1 MASKKKQPA
10 KKKDAIH
17 FVNARPSSETERL
30 KAQRLVRAHV
40 GRWISETKDR
50 SAGGSSNPRARA
62 VRNAVPPLPT
72 IDRADPGPSSYAIV
86 SRRLSSHRGS
96 DDGQSFVFVL
106 DSRSDQAVYRGSPFP
121 PSHAS
126 DSSDSSDSSSSD
138 DASSVT
144 GLSSEALA
152 VIRFNDRSSPERLE
166 RNLSGVID
174 PFVTYPA
181 PSHFEPDI
189 INLSE
194 RYLTGVVWPRLAPRP
209 RNVKA
214 AANKWFDLSMADP
227 ALFTA
232 FMFGALC
239 HLRVQ
244 WQNNWVPGTVFGPRE
259 RRALLL
265 CEMESIKLINQAVR
279 DPNRAI
285 SDAVLLSVIC
295 MAHHQAEEKSAQQHR
310 RTPFNPPFPRLQWI
324 DVYGCLPPNMIH
336 IKGLLQLIK
345 LRGGLANI
353 PTEGLAATISFSD
366 IMSCSVLCIHP
377 CFDFWPLA
385 DSRLGWSIQELLGF
399 SPSDVDQGFAR
410 LQEIGATRQLAEAFQ
425 AVHTYIGIIKAS
437 PNSTKDVSLL
447 NDQRNITQ
455 HTLLCLSP
463 ASDLH
468 AFFSHPTHAATYEA
482 CRLAALVFGVGV
494 IFPIPAQNTPLNTLA
509 RLIRSVLLQ
518 PTSIDLWSSPSTR
531 LPLIWVLT
539 LGGIAANATPE
550 RAWFASALG
559 ELARRTGLNSWASVK
574 SVVSSML
581 WYDAACDTA
590 AETLWQENASRYSY
604 ASQ

>member
-1 MASKKKQPA
+1 MASRKKQPA

-50 SAGGSSNPRARA
+50 SAGESSNPRARA
-62 VRNAVPPLPT
+62 VRNAVPPIPI
-72 IDRADPGPSSYAIV
+72 IDRSGPGPSSYAIV
-86 SRRLSSHRGS
+86 SRPLSSHRGS
-96 DDGQSFVFVL
+96 SHGQSLFAL
-106 DSRSDQAVYRGSPFP
+106 DSRSNQAVYRGSPFP

-126 DSSDSSDSSSSD
+126 DSSDSSSSD
-138 DASSVT
+138 DANSVT
-144 GLSSEALA
+144 GLSSEAFA

-174 PFVTYPA
+174 PFATYPA
-181 PSHFEPDI
+181 PRNFEPDI

-194 RYLTGVVWPRLAPRP
+194 RYLTGVVWPGLAPRP
-209 RNVKA
+209 KNVKA

-259 RRALLL
+259 RRALQL

-377 CFDFWPLA
+377 CFDFWPLT

-410 LQEIGATRQLAEAFQ
+410 LQEIGATRQMAEAFQ

-447 NDQRNITQ
+447 TDQRNITQ

-518 PTSIDLWSSPSTR
+518 PTSTDLWSSPSTR

-539 LGGIAANATPE
+539 LGGIAANDTPE

-559 ELARRTGLNSWASVK
+559 DITRRTGLNSWASVK
-574 SVVSSML
+574 AVLASML

-590 AETLWQENASRYSY
+590 AETLWQENASRCSY

>member
-50 SAGGSSNPRARA
+50 SAGESSNPRARA
-62 VRNAVPPLPT
+62 VRSAVPPLPT
-72 IDRADPGPSSYAIV
+72 IDRGGPGPSSYGIV
-86 SRRLSSHRGS
+86 SRPLSSHRGS
-96 DDGQSFVFVL
+96 DHDQSFAFVL
-106 DSRSDQAVYRGSPFP
+106 DSRSNQAVYRGSPFP

-126 DSSDSSDSSSSD
+126 DSSDGSSSD

-174 PFVTYPA
+174 PFATYPA

-194 RYLTGVVWPRLAPRP
+194 RYLTGVVWPGLAPRP

-214 AANKWFDLSMADP
+214 AANKWFDLSMANP

-265 CEMESIKLINQAVR
+265 CEMESIKLINQDVR
-279 DPNRAI
+279 DPDRAI

-295 MAHHQAEEKSAQQHR
+295 MAHHQAEEKSAQQHH

-385 DSRLGWSIQELLGF
+385 DSRLGRSIQELLGF

-518 PTSIDLWSSPSTR
+518 PTSIGLWSSPSTR

-559 ELARRTGLNSWASVK
+559 EIARRTGLTSWASVK
-574 SVVSSML
+574 AVVSSML